1 VPTGRPALQPERF
14 DPSIPENSTKLEIVE
29 QLSALATD
37 IGRTLPELAV
47 AFPIAHPAVTS
58 VIIGPRTLPQLEQLL
73 SGAALALDD
82 QTFDRIDKIVA
93 PGSNHYRT
101 AWRPPG
107 LDDSTARRR
116 PLIDRSAA

>member
-1 VPTGRPALQPERF
+1 MPSCRPAQF
-14 DPSIPENSTKLEIVE
+14 DPTIAENTAKLDIVE
-29 QLSALATD
+29 QLTALATG
-37 IGRTLPELAV
+37 IGRTLPELAL

-82 QTFDRIDKIVA
+82 PTLDRIDEIVR

-101 AWRPPG
+101 A
-107 LDDSTARRR
+107 LAAAR
-116 PLIDRSAA
+116 AG